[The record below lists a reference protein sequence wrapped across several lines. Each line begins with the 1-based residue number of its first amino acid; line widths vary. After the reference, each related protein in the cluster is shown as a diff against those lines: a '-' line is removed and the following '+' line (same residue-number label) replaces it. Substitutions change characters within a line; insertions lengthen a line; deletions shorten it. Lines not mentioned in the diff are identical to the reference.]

1 MSEFNVF
8 KLNDI
13 ITTHDDTPVITGLT
27 QIYLSQVTILT
38 LRATGGVFKS
48 AAFSAGIDSEV
59 KRNVR
64 SLLAI

>member
-27 QIYLSQVTILT
+27 QIYLSQVTTVYRRYVLQVVYLNGQPFLQT
-38 LRATGGVFKS
+38 
-48 AAFSAGIDSEV
+48 V
-59 KRNVR
+59 KPV
-64 SLLAI
+64 